1 ATPPLFLF
9 IVTLPLEVE
18 PATPEPPTA
27 ASLLKPEWYLNFTIP
42 KKLYGHDVL
51 GLTLQYTTLPEFPAT
66 ILARPPGPFTEESG
80 IISFSFTS
88 KLSSSTTP
96 SGWLKIA
103 SEISVS
109 FPKLSTVISSS

>member
-1 ATPPLFLF
+1 LFLF

-66 ILARPPGPFTEESG
+66 ILARPTGPFTEVSD
-80 IISFSFTS
+80 IILLWITS
-88 KLSSSTTP
+88 KLSSS
-96 SGWLKIA
+96 SILSVWLKIT
-103 SEISVS
+103 SDISVLFPILSAVNS
-109 FPKLSTVISSS
+109 FT